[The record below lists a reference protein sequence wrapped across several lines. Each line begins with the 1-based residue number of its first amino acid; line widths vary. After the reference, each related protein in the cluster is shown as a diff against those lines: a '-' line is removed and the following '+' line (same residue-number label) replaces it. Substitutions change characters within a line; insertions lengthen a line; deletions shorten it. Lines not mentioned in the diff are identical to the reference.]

1 MHPQSSPFT
10 RHRIFRL
17 SSSASPASPSL
28 LTPHPSLL
36 TPFPM
41 HILQRHE
48 WVLTAEEAIIIQ
60 QDLRREIVTT
70 DDFGTIRHAAGV
82 DVGFESDGTITRAAI
97 AVLNLDDLQLQDR
110 AIARRP
116 TTFPY
121 IPGFLSFREVPAVL
135 DALEK
140 IRIIPDLLLCD
151 GQGIAHPRRFGIACH
166 IGLLTN
172 IPAIGVA
179 KSLLVGKHAAL
190 SDERGSWQPL
200 IHRGETIG
208 AALRTRPG
216 TKPLYISPGHRV
228 SLETAIAY
236 VMRCTTKYRLPET
249 TRHAHKLA
257 SGPAID
263 QPTLPDA
270 PTQQISLD
278 FGS

>member
-1 MHPQSSPFT
+1 MK
-10 RHRIFRL
+10 IV
-17 SSSASPASPSL
+17 
-28 LTPHPSLL
+28 
-36 TPFPM
+36 
-41 HILQRHE
+41 QRHE
-48 WVLTAEEAIIIQ
+48 WPLTAEAAIDIQ
-60 QDLRREIVTT
+60 QALRSEVVTVDAFDSIHT
-70 DDFGTIRHAAGV
+70 VAGV
-82 DVGFESDGTITRAAI
+82 DVGFEAEGSVTRAAI
-97 AVLNLDDLQLQDR
+97 AVLNLKDLQLTDR

-135 DALEK
+135 DALENLTVT
-140 IRIIPDLLLCD
+140 PDLLLCD

-166 IGLLTN
+166 IGLLSN
-172 IPAIGVA
+172 LPSIGVA

-190 SDERGSWQPL
+190 GEERGSWQPL
-200 IHRGETIG
+200 LHKGETIG

-216 TKPLYISPGHRV
+216 TQPVYISPGHRV

-263 QPTLPDA
+263 RQEEPEM
-270 PTQQISLD
+270 QQMSLD
-278 FGS
+278 FT